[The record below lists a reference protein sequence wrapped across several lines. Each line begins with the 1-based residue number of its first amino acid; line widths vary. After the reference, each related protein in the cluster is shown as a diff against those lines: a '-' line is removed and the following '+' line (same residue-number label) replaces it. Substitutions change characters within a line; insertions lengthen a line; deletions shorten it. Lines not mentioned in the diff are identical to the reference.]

1 MISSPAGND
10 LLFDEGALEQ
20 GRNFNNKLWNALK
33 LVKTIW
39 KVADAENA
47 IPGFYNA
54 GELPQTTNWI
64 PQPENAKFAIDW
76 FRNKLAKTKKEVN
89 DLHEDFKLSEAL
101 KIIYSLI
108 WDDFCSWYL
117 EWIKPDFGQPI
128 DFESFSATIEFFE
141 DLTQLLHPYMP
152 FVTEEIYHLLKI
164 RAEGDDLCIKQ
175 YQNNKDSINESLL
188 NLGELAKQGIGAI
201 RDLRGKLG
209 LKNKEL
215 VYPQIKTD
223 NPDKYLLI
231 EPIIT
236 RMTSSGSLGYITE
249 SIPQVIGATSGS
261 DIIYLPFSTTTTT
274 STTLARI
281 QEQKEKL
288 KEELEHYKQFLSAI
302 ENKLNNVRFVQN
314 ARPEVVD
321 NERRKKEDTESKIK
335 ALEESLAKT
344 I

>member
-1 MISSPAGND
+1 
-10 LLFDEGALEQ
+10 
-20 GRNFNNKLWNALK
+20 
-33 LVKTIW
+33 
-39 KVADAENA
+39 
-47 IPGFYNA
+47 
-54 GELPQTTNWI
+54 
-64 PQPENAKFAIDW
+64 
-76 FRNKLAKTKKEVN
+76 
-89 DLHEDFKLSEAL
+89 
-101 KIIYSLI
+101 
-108 WDDFCSWYL
+108 
-117 EWIKPDFGQPI
+117 
-128 DFESFSATIEFFE
+128 
-141 DLTQLLHPYMP
+141 MP

-215 VYPQIKTD
+215 VYPKIKTD